1 MGSPLRKEIHV
12 IPSSSPPTG
21 LVYGKNEQPRS
32 THDWVLYSFQ
42 WLVTMVYAVVWGYAI
57 VGVGLN
63 FQGARMTTYISSVV
77 LTIGVS
83 TLLQA
88 WLGHRMAMVHG
99 PNVIPSL
106 AIVAAFAAGG
116 ETYALQSFTAQALS
130 GIIIVAVVALGAV
143 RFIRKV
149 WSPLVLGSMIIM
161 IGLTVAQVGLGD
173 MTQAGFGLGFLIA
186 LALALGG
193 SVLAIRGRGVWATLP
208 PVFIIVLGYIVFLA
222 LGRVDLSL
230 VRQAPLI
237 SVPRLFPYGRM
248 MPTWDLVVIM
258 LIVNLMAAMNF
269 YGNLHGYAEIVKE
282 KVREGEERRSFLLF
296 GLLETVL
303 PGLLGTPATV
313 AYGENLG
320 IVQLTRVAA
329 RAFVIVA
336 AAIFIVLAFIGPFGA
351 LMAAMP
357 KEVAGAVLLG
367 IASTVIGIGANIL
380 NTAPAFGGR
389 EQTLVGFSIFLS
401 LGLHLLPQDTW
412 QHTPKVVETI
422 FSNPVISVIIFV
434 LAFEKL
440 IFPLSAGTR
449 SRVTQYPE
457 PRRSIRN
464 AYS

>member
-1 MGSPLRKEIHV
+1 MGLPLRKEIHV

-186 LALALGG
+186 LALAFFFG
-193 SVLAIRGRGVWATLP
+193 SSLALDFGLALAFEVLALAVLTCEVLTLA
-208 PVFIIVLGYIVFLA
+208 FEVLALEVSAFEVLA
-222 LGRVDLSL
+222 LGICASL
-230 VRQAPLI
+230 VPP
-237 SVPRLFPYGRM
+237 S
-248 MPTWDLVVIM
+248 
-258 LIVNLMAAMNF
+258 
-269 YGNLHGYAEIVKE
+269 
-282 KVREGEERRSFLLF
+282 
-296 GLLETVL
+296 
-303 PGLLGTPATV
+303 
-313 AYGENLG
+313 
-320 IVQLTRVAA
+320 
-329 RAFVIVA
+329 
-336 AAIFIVLAFIGPFGA
+336 
-351 LMAAMP
+351 
-357 KEVAGAVLLG
+357 
-367 IASTVIGIGANIL
+367 
-380 NTAPAFGGR
+380 
-389 EQTLVGFSIFLS
+389 
-401 LGLHLLPQDTW
+401 LPQAHD
-412 QHTPKVVETI
+412 Q
-422 FSNPVISVIIFV
+422 
-434 LAFEKL
+434 
-440 IFPLSAGTR
+440 
-449 SRVTQYPE
+449 
-457 PRRSIRN
+457 
-464 AYS
+464 

>member
-1 MGSPLRKEIHV
+1 MGSPLRQEIHAV
-12 IPSSSPPTG
+12 PSPPPRLPETG
-21 LVYGKNEQPRS
+21 LVYARNEHPRS

-63 FQGARMTTYISSVV
+63 FQGPRMTTYLSAVV
-77 LTIGVS
+77 FTIGLS

-106 AIVAAFAAGG
+106 AIVAALAAGG

-130 GIIIVAVVALGAV
+130 GIIILGLVALGAV
-143 RFIRKV
+143 RYIRKI

-173 MTQAGFGLGFLIA
+173 MTQAGFGLGFFIA

-222 LGRVDLSL
+222 LGRVDMSL
-230 VRQAPLI
+230 VTQAPLF
-237 SVPRLFPYGRM
+237 SVPQLFPYGRA
-248 MPTWDLVVIM
+248 MPSWDLVLIM
-258 LIVNLMAAMNF
+258 LIVNVMAAMNF
-269 YGNLHGYAEIVKE
+269 YGNLHGYAEVVKE
-282 KVREGEERRSFLLF
+282 KVDENEERRSFLLF
-296 GLLETVL
+296 GLVETIV
-303 PGLLGTPATV
+303 PGILGTPATV

-336 AAIFIVLAFIGPFGA
+336 AGVFLGLAFVGPFGA

-380 NTAPAFGGR
+380 NSAPAFGGR

-401 LGLHLLPQDTW
+401 LGLHLVPQETW
-412 QHTPKVVETI
+412 QQTPRLVETV
-422 FSNPVISVIIFV
+422 FSNPVISVIVFV
-434 LAFEKL
+434 LIFEKV
-440 IFPLSAGTR
+440 IFPVSVDAK
-449 SRVTQYPE
+449 RVSQEQHP
-457 PRRSIRN
+457 
-464 AYS
+464 

>member
-1 MGSPLRKEIHV
+1 MGSPLRHEIHV
-12 IPSSSPPTG
+12 APTAPPPPPETE
-21 LVYGKNEQPRS
+21 LVYRTDEHPRS
-32 THDWVLYSFQ
+32 THDWCLYSFQ

-77 LTIGVS
+77 LTIGLS

-88 WLGHRMAMVHG
+88 WIGHRMAMVHG

-116 ETYALQSFTAQALS
+116 EAYALQSFTAQAIAGLV
-130 GIIIVAVVALGAV
+130 IVALVYLGAV
-143 RFIRKV
+143 RYIRRV
-149 WSPLVLGSMIIM
+149 WSPLILGSMIIM
-161 IGLTVAQVGLGD
+161 IGLTVAAVGLGD
-173 MTQAGFGLGFLIA
+173 MTRAGFGLGFFIA

-193 SVLAIRGRGVWATLP
+193 TVLAIRGRGVWATLP
-208 PVFIIVLGYIVFLA
+208 PVFVIVLGYIIFLA

-230 VRQAPLI
+230 VRQAPLLSI
-237 SVPRLFPYGRM
+237 PKLFPYGRA
-248 MPTWDLVVIM
+248 MPSWDLVLIM

-269 YGNLHGYAEIVKE
+269 YGNLHGYAGVIKENVKE
-282 KVREGEERRSFLLF
+282 SEERRSFLLF
-296 GLLETVL
+296 GLVETTL
-303 PGLLGTPATV
+303 PGILGTPATV

-336 AAIFIVLAFIGPFGA
+336 AAIFLVLAFIGPFGA
-351 LMAAMP
+351 LMAVMP

-367 IASTVIGIGANIL
+367 IASTVIGIGASIL
-380 NTAPAFGGR
+380 STAPAFDRR

-401 LGLHLLPQDTW
+401 LGLHLLPHETW
-412 QHTPKVVETI
+412 QGTPRLIETV

-434 LAFEKL
+434 LVFEKL
-440 IFPLSAGTR
+440 IFPLSAGKRANT
-449 SRVTQYPE
+449 
-457 PRRSIRN
+457 
-464 AYS
+464 

>member
-1 MGSPLRKEIHV
+1 MGSPLRHEIHV
-12 IPSSSPPTG
+12 VPTAPPPPAETE
-21 LVYGKNEQPRS
+21 LVYKRDERPRS

-63 FQGARMTTYISSVV
+63 FQGTRMTTYISAVV
-77 LTIGVS
+77 LTIGLS

-106 AIVAAFAAGG
+106 AIVAAYAAGG
-116 ETYALQSFTAQALS
+116 ENYALQSFTAQAIS
-130 GIIIVAVVALGAV
+130 GVIIAALVLLGAV
-143 RFIRKV
+143 RYIGKI
-149 WSPLVLGSMIIM
+149 WSPLILGSMIIM

-173 MTQAGFGLGFLIA
+173 MSRAGFGLGFFIA

-193 SVLAIRGRGVWATLP
+193 TVLAIRGRGVWATLP
-208 PVFIIVLGYIVFLA
+208 PVFVIVLGYIIFLA

-230 VRQAPLI
+230 VRQAPLV
-237 SVPRLFPYGRM
+237 SFPKLFPYGRA
-248 MPTWDLVVIM
+248 MPSWDLVLIM

-269 YGNLHGYAEIVKE
+269 YGNLHGYVGVIKE
-282 KVREGEERRSFLLF
+282 KVPESEERRSFLLF
-296 GLLETVL
+296 GLVETIL
-303 PGLLGTPATV
+303 PGVLGTPATV

-336 AAIFIVLAFIGPFGA
+336 AAIFLVLAFIGPFGA
-351 LMAAMP
+351 LMAVMP

-367 IASTVIGIGANIL
+367 IASTVIGIGASIL
-380 NTAPAFGGR
+380 STAPAFDRR

-401 LGLHLLPQDTW
+401 LGLHLLPHETW
-412 QHTPKVVETI
+412 QGTPRLIETV
-422 FSNPVISVIIFV
+422 FSNPVISVIIFMLV
-434 LAFEKL
+434 FEKL
-440 IFPLSAGTR
+440 IFPLSADKKVNT
-449 SRVTQYPE
+449 
-457 PRRSIRN
+457 
-464 AYS
+464 

>member
-1 MGSPLRKEIHV
+1 MGSPLRNEIHV
-12 IPSSSPPTG
+12 VPSPPPSPPTG
-21 LVYGKNEQPRS
+21 LVYGRNEQPRS

-63 FQGARMTTYISSVV
+63 FQGARMTTYISAVV
-77 LTIGVS
+77 FTIGLS

-130 GIIIVAVVALGAV
+130 GIIIVALVALGAV
-143 RFIRKV
+143 RYIRKI

-173 MTQAGFGLGFLIA
+173 MTQAGFGLGFFIA

-222 LGRVDLSL
+222 LGRVDLNL
-230 VRQAPLI
+230 VRQAPLL
-237 SVPRLFPYGRM
+237 SFPRLFPYGRA
-248 MPTWDLVVIM
+248 MPTWDLVLIM
-258 LIVNLMAAMNF
+258 LIVNVMSAMNF
-269 YGNLHGYAEIVKE
+269 YGNLHGYAGVIKE
-282 KVREGEERRSFLLF
+282 KVDHSEERRSFLLF
-296 GLLETVL
+296 GLAETIL
-303 PGLLGTPATV
+303 PGILGTPATV

-336 AAIFIVLAFIGPFGA
+336 AAIFLVLAFVGPFGA

-380 NTAPAFGGR
+380 NTAPAFEGR

-401 LGLHLLPQDTW
+401 LGLHLVPQEAW
-412 QHTPKVVETI
+412 QQTPRIVETV

-434 LAFEKL
+434 LIFEKL
-440 IFPLSAGTR
+440 IFPVSTDKTR
-449 SRVTQYPE
+449 MTQE
-457 PRRSIRN
+457 QHS
-464 AYS
+464 

>member
-1 MGSPLRKEIHV
+1 MGSPLRNKIHV
-12 IPSSSPPTG
+12 IPSTPPPREPA
-21 LVYGKNEQPRS
+21 LVYGRNEQPRS
-32 THDWVLYSFQ
+32 RHDWVLYSYQ

-63 FQGARMTTYISSVV
+63 FHGARMTTYISAVV
-77 LTIGVS
+77 LTIGLS

-106 AIVAAFAAGG
+106 AIVAAYAAGG
-116 ETYALQSFTAQALS
+116 ENYALQSFTAQALS
-130 GIIIVAVVALGAV
+130 GVIITVLVLLGAV
-143 RFIRKV
+143 RYIQKV

-173 MTQAGFGLGFLIA
+173 MTQAGFGLGFFIA
-186 LALALGG
+186 LLLALGG
-193 SVLAIRGRGVWATLP
+193 SLLAIRGRGVWATLP
-208 PVFIIVLGYIVFLA
+208 PVFVIVLGYLVFLA
-222 LGRVDLSL
+222 LGRVDLNL
-230 VRQAPLI
+230 VRQAPLF
-237 SVPRLFPYGRM
+237 SFPKFFPYGRA
-248 MPTWDLVVIM
+248 MPSWDLVLIM

-269 YGNLHGYAEIVKE
+269 YGNLHGYAEVIKE
-282 KVREGEERRSFLLF
+282 KVDGAEERKSFLLF
-296 GLLETVL
+296 GIVETIL
-303 PGLLGTPATV
+303 PGILGTPATV

-336 AAIFIVLAFIGPFGA
+336 AAVFIVLSFIGPFGA

-380 NTAPAFGGR
+380 NTAPEFGGR

-401 LGLHLLPQDTW
+401 LGLHLLPQETW
-412 QHTPKVVETI
+412 RQTPRLVETV

-434 LAFEKL
+434 LIFEKL
-440 IFPLSAGTR
+440 LFRVSDDKKRTPL
-449 SRVTQYPE
+449 QQH
-457 PRRSIRN
+457 
-464 AYS
+464 

>member
-1 MGSPLRKEIHV
+1 MGSPHREEIHV
-12 IPSSSPPTG
+12 VSPSSSPSPQTG
-21 LVYGKNEQPRS
+21 LVYGRNEQPRS

-42 WLVTMVYAVVWGYAI
+42 WLVTMIYAVVWGYSI
-57 VGVGLN
+57 VGVGLD
-63 FQGARMTTYISSVV
+63 FQGARMTTYISAVV

-106 AIVAAFAAGG
+106 AIVAAYAAGG
-116 ETYALQSFTAQALS
+116 QAYALQAFTAQALS

-143 RFIRKV
+143 RFIRKI

-173 MTQAGFGLGFLIA
+173 MTQAGFGLGFFLA

-193 SVLAIRGRGVWATLP
+193 SVLAIRGRGVWATLA
-208 PVFIIVLGYIVFLA
+208 PVFIILLGYIVFFT

-230 VRQAPLI
+230 LRQAPLI
-237 SVPRLFPYGRM
+237 SVPRFFPYGRA

-282 KVREGEERRSFLLF
+282 KVDEREERRSFLLF
-296 GLLETVL
+296 GLVETIFAGV
-303 PGLLGTPATV
+303 LGTPATV

-336 AAIFIVLAFIGPFGA
+336 AAIFVVLAFFGPFGA

-401 LGLHLLPQDTW
+401 LGLHLLPPETW
-412 QHTPKVVETI
+412 QQTPRLVETI

-434 LAFEKL
+434 LVFEKL
-440 IFPLSAGTR
+440 IFPFSAAKQR
-449 SRVTQYPE
+449 SESTSRT
-457 PRRSIRN
+457 
-464 AYS
+464 

>member
-1 MGSPLRKEIHV
+1 MGSPLRKEIHAV
-12 IPSSSPPTG
+12 PPRSPVPQTS
-21 LVYGKNEQPRS
+21 LVYGRNEQPRS

-63 FQGARMTTYISSVV
+63 FQGARMTTYFSAVV

-106 AIVAAFAAGG
+106 AMVAAYTAGG
-116 ETYALQSFTAQALS
+116 ENYALQSFTAQALS
-130 GIIIVAVVALGAV
+130 GVIIAALVLLGAV
-143 RFIRKV
+143 RYIRIV
-149 WSPLVLGSMIIM
+149 WSPLILGSMIIM

-173 MTQAGFGLGFLIA
+173 MTQAGFGLGFFIA

-208 PVFIIVLGYIVFLA
+208 PVFIIVLGYIIFLV
-222 LGRVDLSL
+222 LGRVDLSF
-230 VRQAPLI
+230 VRQAPLLT
-237 SVPRLFPYGRM
+237 VPRLFPYGRA
-248 MPTWDLVVIM
+248 MPTWDLVLIM
-258 LIVNLMAAMNF
+258 LIVNVMAAMNF
-269 YGNLHGYAEIVKE
+269 YGNLHGYAEVVKE
-282 KVREGEERRSFLLF
+282 KVDEGEERRSFLLF
-296 GLLETVL
+296 GLVETIL
-303 PGLLGTPATV
+303 PGILGTPATV

-336 AAIFIVLAFIGPFGA
+336 AAIFLVLAFVGPFGA
-351 LMAAMP
+351 LMAVMP

-380 NTAPAFGGR
+380 NAAPAFGGR

-401 LGLHLLPQDTW
+401 LGLHLLPQDVW
-412 QHTPKVVETI
+412 EGTPRVVETI

-440 IFPLSAGTR
+440 IFPLSADK
-449 SRVTQYPE
+449 
-457 PRRSIRN
+457 RRSE
-464 AYS
+464 SMSSTKS

>member
-1 MGSPLRKEIHV
+1 MRSTPPPEIDVVRGS
-12 IPSSSPPTG
+12 SAPPPRTG
-21 LVYGKNEQPRS
+21 LFYERDDKPRS
-32 THDWVLYSFQ
+32 VNDWILYSFQ

-63 FQGARMTTYISSVV
+63 FQGARMSTYLSAVV

-88 WLGHRMAMVHG
+88 WFGHRMAMVHG

-116 ETYALQSFTAQALS
+116 ETYALQSFSAQALS
-130 GIIIVAVVALGAV
+130 GVIIVVLILLGAV
-143 RFIRKV
+143 RYIRKV

-161 IGLTVAQVGLGD
+161 IGLTVAPVGLGD
-173 MTQAGFGLGFLIA
+173 MTQAGFGLGFWIA

-193 SVLAIRGRGVWATLP
+193 SLLAIRGRGVWATLP

-222 LGRVDLSL
+222 LGRVDLNL
-230 VRQAPLI
+230 VRQAPTFAAPAI
-237 SVPRLFPYGRM
+237 FPYGRG
-248 MPTWDLVVIM
+248 MPSWDLVVTM

-269 YGNLHGYAEIVKE
+269 YGNLHGYAEVTKE
-282 KVREGEERRSFLLF
+282 TVTDGEERRSFLLF
-296 GLLETVL
+296 GVIETIFT
-303 PGLLGTPATV
+303 GILGTPATV

-367 IASTVIGIGANIL
+367 IASTVIGIGASIL
-380 NTAPAFGGR
+380 NSAPAFQAR

-401 LGLHLLPQDTW
+401 LGLHLLPQETW
-412 QHTPKVVETI
+412 QQTPRLIETV

-434 LAFEKL
+434 LVFEKL
-440 IFPLSAGTR
+440 IFPQSAA
-449 SRVTQYPE
+449 E
-457 PRRSIRN
+457 EWD
-464 AYS
+464 

>member
-1 MGSPLRKEIHV
+1 
-12 IPSSSPPTG
+12 
-21 LVYGKNEQPRS
+21 
-32 THDWVLYSFQ
+32 
-42 WLVTMVYAVVWGYAI
+42 MVYAVVWGYAI

-63 FQGARMTTYISSVV
+63 FTGARMTTYISAVV
-77 LTIGVS
+77 LTIGLS
-83 TLLQA
+83 TLLQS

-106 AIVAAFAAGG
+106 AIVAAFTAGG
-116 ETYALQSFTAQALS
+116 ENYALQSFTAQALA
-130 GIIIVAVVALGAV
+130 GIVIVALVSLGAV
-143 RFIRKV
+143 RYIRIV
-149 WSPLVLGSMIIM
+149 WSPLILGSMIIM

-173 MTQAGFGLGFLIA
+173 MTQAGFGLGFFIA

-208 PVFIIVLGYIVFLA
+208 PVFVIVLGYIIFLA
-222 LGRVDLSL
+222 LGRVDMGL
-230 VRQAPLI
+230 VRQAPLL
-237 SVPRLFPYGRM
+237 SVPKLFPYGLM
-248 MPTWDLVVIM
+248 MPSWDLVVIM

-269 YGNLHGYAEIVKE
+269 YGNLHGYAAVIKE
-282 KVREGEERRSFLLF
+282 KVDTSEERRSFLLF
-296 GLLETVL
+296 GLVETTL
-303 PGLLGTPATV
+303 PGILGTPATV

-329 RAFVIVA
+329 RSFVIVA

-401 LGLHLLPQDTW
+401 LGLHLLPHQAW
-412 QHTPKVVETI
+412 EGTPRLIETI

-434 LAFEKL
+434 LIFEKI
-440 IFPLSAGTR
+440 IFRLPADKR
-449 SRVTQYPE
+449 
-457 PRRSIRN
+457 
-464 AYS
+464 

>member
-1 MGSPLRKEIHV
+1 MGSPLRNEIHAV
-12 IPSSSPPTG
+12 PPSPPPSSQNG
-21 LVYGKNEQPRS
+21 LVYARNEQPRS
-32 THDWVLYSFQ
+32 TNDWVLYSFQ

-77 LTIGVS
+77 LTIGLS

-130 GIIIVAVVALGAV
+130 GVIIVALVALGAV
-143 RFIRKV
+143 RYIRKV

-173 MTQAGFGLGFLIA
+173 MTQSGFGVGFFLA

-193 SVLAIRGRGVWATLP
+193 SILAIRGRGVWATLP
-208 PVFIIVLGYIVFLA
+208 PVFIILLGYIVFLA

-230 VRQAPLI
+230 VRQAPLVSI
-237 SVPRLFPYGRM
+237 PRFFPYGRT
-248 MPTWDLVVIM
+248 MPTWDLVLIM

-269 YGNLHGYAEIVKE
+269 YGNLHGYAGVIKE
-282 KVREGEERRSFLLF
+282 KVDEGEERRSFFLF
-296 GLLETVL
+296 GLVETIL
-303 PGLLGTPATV
+303 PGILGTPATV

-329 RAFVIVA
+329 RSFVIVA
-336 AAIFIVLAFIGPFGA
+336 SAIFLVLAFVGPFGA

-401 LGLHLLPQDTW
+401 LGLHLLPQVTW
-412 QHTPKVVETI
+412 QQTPRLVETV

-440 IFPLSAGTR
+440 IFPLSANKKRGEPISR
-449 SRVTQYPE
+449 S
-457 PRRSIRN
+457 
-464 AYS
+464 

>member
-222 LGRVDLSL
+222 L
-230 VRQAPLI
+230 
-237 SVPRLFPYGRM
+237 
-248 MPTWDLVVIM
+248 
-258 LIVNLMAAMNF
+258 
-269 YGNLHGYAEIVKE
+269 
-282 KVREGEERRSFLLF
+282 
-296 GLLETVL
+296 
-303 PGLLGTPATV
+303 
-313 AYGENLG
+313 
-320 IVQLTRVAA
+320 
-329 RAFVIVA
+329 
-336 AAIFIVLAFIGPFGA
+336 
-351 LMAAMP
+351 
-357 KEVAGAVLLG
+357 
-367 IASTVIGIGANIL
+367 
-380 NTAPAFGGR
+380 
-389 EQTLVGFSIFLS
+389 
-401 LGLHLLPQDTW
+401 
-412 QHTPKVVETI
+412 VE
-422 FSNPVISVIIFV
+422 
-434 LAFEKL
+434 
-440 IFPLSAGTR
+440 
-449 SRVTQYPE
+449 
-457 PRRSIRN
+457 
-464 AYS
+464 